1 MSFKF
6 SSNFDCESIPEQ
18 LLWDDIG
25 VDEIPAYLDEHE
37 DDIKKLNEHVY
48 IAFIRDYVA
57 FEIVTNDDN
66 EIISMGELTKS
77 PKHYDFKDNI
87 LLILDDPYQSY
98 YSNATVYRITS
109 NGLDYLMAADG
120 E

>member
-6 SSNFDCESIPEQ
+6 SSNFDCENIPEQ
-18 LLWDDIG
+18 LLCADIG
-25 VDEIPAYLDEHE
+25 IDEIPAYLDEHE

-57 FEIVTNDDN
+57 FEIVTNDDD
-66 EIISMGELTKS
+66 EIISMSELAKS
-77 PKHYDFKDNI
+77 PKRYDFKDDI
-87 LLILDDPYQSY
+87 LLILDDTYQSY
-98 YSNATVYRITS
+98 YSNATVYRITPD
-109 NGLDYLMAADG
+109 GLNYLMAADG

>member
-6 SSNFDCESIPEQ
+6 SSNFDCENIPEQ

-25 VDEIPAYLDEHE
+25 IDEVPAYLDEHE
-37 DDIKKLNEHVY
+37 DDIEKLNEHVY
-48 IAFIRDYVA
+48 LVFVRDYVA
-57 FEIVTNDDN
+57 FYFVINDNN
-66 EIISMGELTKS
+66 EIIDMCELTKS
-77 PKHYDFKDNI
+77 PKHYDFKDDI

-98 YSNATVYRITS
+98 YSNATVYRITP
-109 NGLDYLMAADG
+109 NDINTLLEADG